1 MKFSALLNVVYP
13 YQLMHLWV
21 REDTGLKPVSR
32 NYYPEDID
40 EMLANYYYVESVEA
54 RNTEGDNVL
63 DVVLYK

>member
-13 YQLMHLWV
+13 YQLIHIWV
-21 REDTGLKPVSR
+21 RKDKSLRPIPGD
-32 NYYPEDID
+32 YYPEAIAKT
-40 EMLANYYYVESVEA
+40 LANYYYVESVEA